1 MLTSRFSLWF
11 RNSRLFFIIF
21 FIFFWSECYKTQ
33 DKLISKTKA
42 VKKSFKLQIQRVRDC
57 SKTDSNKSPC
67 ISNPVS
73 RAGLGARLACQICG
87 STLCVPGEPRYVKTQ
102 VSPHDGRLGAFP
114 QGSLVSPTGVSAG
127 AGRGCSVWWRRPHA
141 ELCLRCLQSPV
152 WWVLHPHAS
161 RCPRDD
167 SRNCNYAQ

>member
-1 MLTSRFSLWF
+1 MVQEFKA
-11 RNSRLFFIIF
+11 FFF
-21 FIFFWSECYKTQ
+21 FFWSECYKTQ

-73 RAGLGARLACQICG
+73 HAGLGARLACQICG

-127 AGRGCSVWWRRPHA
+127 AGRGCLVWWRRPHA

>member
-1 MLTSRFSLWF
+1 MVQEFKA
-11 RNSRLFFIIF
+11 FFYYF
-21 FIFFWSECYKTQ
+21 FNFFFGQNVTKP
-33 DKLISKTKA
+33 KLISKTKA